1 MTAQIGQQ
9 KAWLRLAKRP
19 GATINQILKASEIMA
34 KSELKRP
41 QEKKQRVQTD
51 APVRAFQRPQGPPG
65 HYWVLEAFE
74 SCRACISEPGMI
86 CVVGSD
92 WCPGQLCAPCELR
105 KAPCTLSRRTQ
116 GGTKSRPHLAG
127 DLHQQ
132 ACDWV
137 ASWNLVDQVPVR
149 DKGKGRAVKSGA
161 QVPADAPAMVP
172 VRQVKDLEVQLASM
186 ESDLEALN
194 YQNLDLKHRLHAFE
208 QGQGVRPMEGIVETG
223 PVKGMVT
230 GIGPFASVQMFVDRL
245 RQERH
250 ALQEERAEMAVLMDQ
265 ISKLL

>member
-1 MTAQIGQQ
+1 M
-9 KAWLRLAKRP
+9 
-19 GATINQILKASEIMA
+19 
-34 KSELKRP
+34 
-41 QEKKQRVQTD
+41 
-51 APVRAFQRPQGPPG
+51 
-65 HYWVLEAFE
+65 
-74 SCRACISEPGMI
+74 
-86 CVVGSD
+86 
-92 WCPGQLCAPCELR
+92 
-105 KAPCTLSRRTQ
+105 
-116 GGTKSRPHLAG
+116 
-127 DLHQQ
+127 
-132 ACDWV
+132 
-137 ASWNLVDQVPVR
+137 VDQVPVR

-194 YQNLDLKHRLHAFE
+194 YQNLDLKHRLQGFE

-245 RQERH
+245 RQEGH
-250 ALQEERAEMAVLMDQ
+250 ALQEEQAEMAVLMDE